1 MPLNGNSSARPPRR
15 WWVTGLAILVAVIVL
30 AAFVTHKDDSIPV
43 RTAQVERGQ
52 IRSLISTN
60 GKIEPVQNFEAHSP
74 MTTTVRRVLVKEG
87 DSVKKGQ
94 LLVALDDA
102 DARTQA
108 ARAQTQMKIA
118 AAEINAL
125 EPGRSPERRCA
136 DGEGAGRP
144 RGGTTESGCTQET
157 SAARCSLGGRSPRGG
172 ECSGAGGRSTPS
184 ASAETNG
191 TLFQARNRPRRGAA
205 PGSS

>member
-60 GKIEPVQNFEAHSP
+60 GKIEPLQNFEAHSP
-74 MTTTVRRVLVKEG
+74 LTTTVQRVLVKEG
-87 DSVKKGQ
+87 DAVKKGQ
-94 LLVALDDA
+94 LLDALDDA

-108 ARAQTQMKIA
+108 ARAQTQLKA
-118 AAEINAL
+118 ALAEINAL
-125 EPGRSPERRCA
+125 EHGGNQEEVLSLDAQLVKASGDRDAAQRILDSLKRLPHQRSPSSREA
-136 DGEGAGRP
+136 PTA
-144 RGGTTESGCTQET
+144 
-157 SAARCSLGGRSPRGG
+157 
-172 ECSGAGGRSTPS
+172 
-184 ASAETNG
+184 TNR
-191 TLFQARNRPRRGAA
+191 LA
-205 PGSS
+205 